1 MKTTSR
7 NLSAARERQAVRSHR
22 VLNWLRAGLSYQEI
36 ADHEQI
42 SRSWVRR
49 LVARALKQ
57 RDEDR
62 MPDPHIMAEMQL
74 QPALRLAG
82 KAIIEG
88 KLEGI
93 DRLVKVIDRLQRY
106 GRPLQKPVY
115 DDDARARLMAKLNRN
130 LQRLPP
136 LEDPEPEKSP
146 EQEQAVDFAGI

>member
-1 MKTTSR
+1 MNSTPRDTR
-7 NLSAARERQAVRSHR
+7 AARERQMLRSLR
-22 VLNWLRAGLSYQEI
+22 VMNLLRAGFSYAEI
-36 ADHEQI
+36 AEHERI

-62 MPDPHIMAEMQL
+62 APDPHVMAEIQL

-93 DRLVKVIDRLQRY
+93 DRLVRVIDLLQRY
-106 GRPLQKPVY
+106 GRPKAKAVY
-115 DDDARARLMAKLNRN
+115 DDNARARLMAKLNRN
-130 LQRLPP
+130 LGHLPP
-136 LEDPEPEKSP
+136 RKDPELEDSAQTVPSP
-146 EQEQAVDFAGI
+146 